1 MDKYAEILSKYI
13 PPKAIEPVIT
23 LIVKHNVRLVI
34 TRHRKT
40 KLGDFRPGIN
50 GKTSKITIN
59 HNLNKY
65 AFLLTFLHEL
75 AHQLVWEKY
84 RRKAAPHGEEWK
96 NTFQDLRQ
104 PFLSLDYFPQEIL
117 DHLKRE
123 DKKIF
128 AASSADTALMR
139 TLKRFDTNSAGQLLE
154 TLPEK
159 SCFEL
164 PDGRKFQK
172 LGRRRKNYLCYCL
185 SNKRNYIFNPL
196 AEVYPITLVGE

>member
-1 MDKYAEILSKYI
+1 MDKYAEILSKYL
-13 PPKAIEPVIT
+13 PPKAIEPVIA
-23 LIVKHNVRLVI
+23 LIVKHKVRLVI

-117 DHLKRE
+117 DHLQKE
-123 DKKIF
+123 DNKIF
-128 AASSADTALMR
+128 AASSANTALTR
-139 TLKRFDTNSAGQLLE
+139 ALRRYDTTSAGRWLE

-159 SCFEL
+159 SWFEL

-172 LGRRRKNYLCYCL
+172 LGKRRKNYLCYCL
-185 SNKRNYIFNPL
+185 SNKRNYVFNPL
-196 AEVYPITLVGE
+196 AEVYLIN

>member
-117 DHLKRE
+117 DHLQKE
-123 DKKIF
+123 DNKIF
-128 AASSADTALMR
+128 AASSANTALTR
-139 TLKRFDTNSAGQLLE
+139 ALRRYDTTSAGRWLE

-159 SCFEL
+159 SWFEL

-172 LGRRRKNYLCYCL
+172 LGKRRKNYLCYCL
-185 SNKRNYIFNPL
+185 SNKRNYVFNPL
-196 AEVYPITLVGE
+196 AEVYLIN